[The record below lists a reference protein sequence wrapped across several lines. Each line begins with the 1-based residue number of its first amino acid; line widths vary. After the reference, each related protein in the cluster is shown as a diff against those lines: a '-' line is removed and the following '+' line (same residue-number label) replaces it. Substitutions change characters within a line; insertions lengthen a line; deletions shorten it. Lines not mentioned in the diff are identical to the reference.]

1 MISSKSGCKPL
12 QEDAPIVQKFVPIVK
27 RYQNYRL
34 LTQKRKSHSRF
45 PFLFCRRQSREL
57 HNYMQLTLHYI
68 SLFRRTSSS
77 LHARNTAN
85 EEQLLYASSPVFQRP
100 ALEADS
106 CRKYNSWTLVQLELR
121 SNSKLSAI
129 PSSLRSPYAHYQN
142 EVFMRISQHK
152 CLIFLHF

>member
-1 MISSKSGCKPL
+1 
-12 QEDAPIVQKFVPIVK
+12 
-27 RYQNYRL
+27 
-34 LTQKRKSHSRF
+34 
-45 PFLFCRRQSREL
+45 
-57 HNYMQLTLHYI
+57 MQLPLHYI

-129 PSSLRSPYAHYQN
+129 PSSLRSPYAHSQN
-142 EVFMRISQHK
+142 EVFMRISYHK
-152 CLIFLHF
+152 CLIFLHFCRIYAVKNPFFCHLPPVLASTFEYHFFLMTKALRDIFSKSFLFIKIQIVPNPFARS